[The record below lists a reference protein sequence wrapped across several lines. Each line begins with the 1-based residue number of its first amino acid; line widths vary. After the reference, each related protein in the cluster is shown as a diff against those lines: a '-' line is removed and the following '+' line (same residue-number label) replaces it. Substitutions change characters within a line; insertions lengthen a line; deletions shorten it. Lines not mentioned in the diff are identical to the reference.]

1 MKARNTS
8 IYQRFHSVCLMLVFD
23 RNINKLGV
31 IFLMMMFQVNAS
43 EFNEFKTKLDD
54 IIQEPEKLEFV
65 ISTEPT
71 VTNWPATDR
80 GRFYHQK
87 GLVLEINDQIQS
99 AKSSFT
105 ESIKVFEKVG
115 EPNGF
120 WVKSLLDRS
129 YMDYL
134 LTNDAKQYCKDR
146 HTAVDIARKSKE
158 ADALVGSL
166 IQLTFCYQDTIEQFK
181 MGLSLLEEATRVA
194 EENELA
200 SSMTAMIHN
209 ATGNLYRTNQV
220 HDKAYEYYHRAYES
234 WVLNQDK
241 QDMFNM
247 QHNLVGESIKLGKWQ
262 QANQHIEV
270 LFELAENNP
279 DFKDFTFFAHY
290 NQALLVYEQNQF
302 TEAIKDIERV
312 LNLAHTTAEKYFVDI
327 LKAIHV
333 IAYFRSG
340 QPNEAAQL
348 ATEIYDQMGQAG
360 TLEELKQQ
368 VAIIKKYGEGDY
380 QWSLN
385 ELWKLLDASEST
397 NRKFIKNAVALQSV
411 TFDQKISE
419 FQEQALSDELKISQ
433 LELEKQTKQNKIN
446 QLKIVSISLLGLGLF
461 VTSWFLF
468 KSRKNYLRMSQ
479 TDFLTKV
486 ANRRHTINLGK
497 QQLLTCIKQNQ
508 PFSLAIID
516 IDDFKRINDEYGHV
530 VGDSVIKQVAQVLQ
544 SYQQKA
550 QILGRIGGEEFA
562 WMIPELPAEDAF
574 ELVEKAR
581 KKVAQQTIK
590 VSDTTIT
597 VTISCGLSPL
607 LDKNEPLEALMKR
620 ADQALYNAK
629 STGKNKTITW
639 KDFNE

>member
-1 MKARNTS
+1 M
-8 IYQRFHSVCLMLVFD
+8 VVFGK
-23 RNINKLGV
+23 NSYKLGI

-43 EFNEFKTKLDD
+43 EFDEFKTNLDD
-54 IIQEPEKLEFV
+54 LKQEPEKLEFV
-65 ISTEPT
+65 ISTEPS
-71 VTNWPATDR
+71 VTNWPTTDR

-87 GLVLEINDQIQS
+87 GLVLEINDQIES
-99 AKSSFT
+99 AKLAFT
-105 ESIKVFEKVG
+105 QSIEIFENTG

-134 LTNDAKQYCKDR
+134 LTNDPKHYCGDR
-146 HTAVDIARKSKE
+146 KTAVEIARKGTE

-181 MGLSLLEEATRVA
+181 TGLSLLQEATEIA
-194 EENELA
+194 EENNLA
-200 SSMTAMIHN
+200 GTMTAMIHN
-209 ATGNLYRTNQV
+209 ATGNLYRTKQV
-220 HDKAYEYYHRAYES
+220 HEKAYEYYQRAYDS
-234 WVLNQDK
+234 WLIDQDK

-262 QANQHIEV
+262 QASEHIKI
-270 LFELAENNP
+270 LFELAENSP
-279 DFKDFTFFAHY
+279 DFKDFTFFAFY
-290 NQALLVYEQNQF
+290 NEAFVAYAQNHFAQAID
-302 TEAIKDIERV
+302 AIEKA
-312 LNLAHTTAEKYFVDI
+312 LALAHTTSENYFVDI

-333 IAYFRSG
+333 IAYFRNG
-340 QPNEAAQL
+340 QPDEAGQL
-348 ATEIYDQMGQAG
+348 AMETYNQLGQAG
-360 TLEELKQQ
+360 SLKELKQQ
-368 VAIIKKYGEGDY
+368 VAIIKNYYEGNSK
-380 QWSLN
+380 WSLD
-385 ELWKLLDASEST
+385 ELWNLLDATKAT
-397 NRKFIKNAVALQSV
+397 NRIFIKNAVALQSV
-411 TFDQKISE
+411 TFDQRISE
-419 FQEQALSDELKISQ
+419 FQEQALSDKLKISQ
-433 LELEKQTKQNKIN
+433 LELERQTKQNKIN
-446 QLKIVSISLLGLGLF
+446 QLKIVSVSLLGLGLF
-461 VTSWFLF
+461 VSSWFLF

-508 PFSLAIID
+508 PFSMAIID

-581 KKVAQQTIK
+581 KKVAQQAIK
-590 VSDTTIT
+590 VSDSTIT

-639 KDFNE
+639 KDLNE